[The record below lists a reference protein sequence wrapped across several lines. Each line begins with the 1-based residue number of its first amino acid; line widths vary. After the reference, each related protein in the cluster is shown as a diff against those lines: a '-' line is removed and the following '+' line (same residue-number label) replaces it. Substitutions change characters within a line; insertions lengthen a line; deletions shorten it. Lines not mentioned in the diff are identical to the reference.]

1 MRFTSILCLFMLIV
15 PLTSMHAQSS
25 ESLANKDDASR
36 LCDDF
41 LFQIEK
47 SEMLSAIKL
56 IREKTTQDESVLA
69 ELVTFLETA
78 ASKHGRLQGSD
89 AAKKEEIGENIFRF
103 TYALRYEHHP
113 VWLQFYFYK
122 IKDALYLKKIDWG
135 EDMVE
140 LF

>member
-1 MRFTSILCLFMLIV
+1 MRFTSMLSLFMLMM
-15 PLTSMHAQSS
+15 PLTLIYSQPQ
-25 ESLANKDDASR
+25 SLANKDDASR
-36 LCDDF
+36 MCDDF

-56 IREKTTQDESVLA
+56 IREKTRQDERVLA
-69 ELVTFLETA
+69 ELVTFLETS
-78 ASKHGRLQGSD
+78 ASKYGALQGSD

-103 TYALRYEHHP
+103 TYALRYEQHP

-122 IKDALYLKKIDWG
+122 IEDSLHLKKMNWG
-135 EDMVE
+135 DDMVE